1 MTATQ
6 QRPPSTDGAKAGLAA
21 LGQLRPTRAQLR
33 RSRARVGV
41 AIALAVACGSL
52 FALLYG
58 SAGNRR
64 PVLALARA
72 VPAGS
77 ALSASDLRTVR
88 AAPDAGLVPIPATEA
103 RAVVGRRAAVALVPG
118 TLLTPADLANGPVV
132 GAGRATVGLALK
144 AGQIPSGLEPG
155 QAVAVV
161 LTGPPGQARGA
172 SPGGATV
179 LVARATVLSLA
190 PPTASSG
197 DATAVTVAVPDAAAA
212 EVATAA
218 AAGEVALVGLG
229 PSEGG

>member
-72 VPAGS
+72 VPA
-77 ALSASDLRTVR
+77 VR
-88 AAPDAGLVPIPATEA
+88 REQHPREHRAEPLV
-103 RAVVGRRAAVALVPG
+103 VPG
-118 TLLTPADLANGPVV
+118 LLGCQRHAPVGPPMERADERDQILA
-132 GAGRATVGLALK
+132 AG
-144 AGQIPSGLEPG
+144 
-155 QAVAVV
+155 VV
-161 LTGPPGQARGA
+161 LRQRNMRTLMTDGFRTPYADMQK
-172 SPGGATV
+172 
-179 LVARATVLSLA
+179 
-190 PPTASSG
+190 
-197 DATAVTVAVPDAAAA
+197 
-212 EVATAA
+212 
-218 AAGEVALVGLG
+218 
-229 PSEGG
+229 